1 MAGRGAAVPWHT
13 SRKETTYTV
22 TFGGK
27 KKGRQGP
34 QHALTDTTAKKRRVG
49 LLYLAPLV
57 VNPRPSGSP
66 LVWDFGGCLGYCGR

>member
-1 MAGRGAAVPWHT
+1 MAGRGAVAPWHT

-22 TFGGK
+22 AFGGK

-34 QHALTDTTAKKRRVG
+34 QHTLTDTTAKKRRVG

-57 VNPRPSGSP
+57 GTPRPSGSL
-66 LVWDFGGCLGYCGR
+66 LVWAFGSCLRYCCR

>member
-57 VNPRPSGSP
+57 VNPRPSGSL